1 MTVNT
6 PHSLHHFTVDCT
18 SAHKGLFSGILV
30 LVLTIISL
38 ILFFVLNEDPQY
50 KQTAV
55 FEVNVCELV
64 LYIISTIAVIV
75 CMIQMRGLKYHH
87 SSSGHGGG
95 GLGLDNSLLVMAQ
108 TGMYIYCMFSIIGCS
123 FGNEDSL
130 APGGMATELSSLIQ
144 TTCQTVFV
152 LDASWRRC
160 RTANQA
166 RRKPGRQIITFLL
179 VANMAMWT
187 INTLEKGHAEFRPS
201 HLKFFG
207 VWAWTVITHVSM
219 PLAIFYRFH
228 STICFTPDRDS
239 NLDLPIISSV
249 IYCESSK
256 LDHVATEAS
265 AYISTTCIIN
275 SRWDR
280 SKHESRSEYCS
291 NCCDLAGNGGG
302 SELGPIHESVSSME
316 DDDDEEEEKED
327 SSTVEAPHPILTV
340 EDPGSSSRELV
351 SVYSRD
357 RRFSAAARGSPMGSP
372 VRRARFALGSSSRN
386 ELASSLLP
394 VMIYQKSHGRSQSLP
409 FIQKPPVF
417 DKRKQNET
425 KFLSLHALSVI
436 LSALYGKLLIVLGLA
451 FPLAQI
457 MSAKVPPSF
466 YEGFYLYLYF
476 VSMLFLLCMYGLVL
490 KQKAVES
497 VLLGTNKSHNRQA
510 ETDGDTDAMLE
521 AGIKPKTPTVTAKRS
536 RYGSF
541 YLRMGAVAFG
551 IGSMIYSGLEF
562 GQYFELEKNT
572 NCHDVLLAVT
582 PATRMAFVIVQMQF
596 IFLSN
601 KVRRVSQDMNWSL
614 RVRKFKVVTRFG
626 LIHMMATNL
635 CVWLNVLVQETKHE
649 IFNFYTTGSKL
660 IDPFSPK
667 VEDYPILVNSTNITD
682 WEASIKPTVY
692 LAAANDSFLARAIR
706 ADSFSCRR
714 TNIMGSLV
722 QNASP
727 FLFPCTIEYSL
738 ICAVILYAM
747 WKDVS
752 ALHGHSK
759 QGCGGAYGNQMAN
772 SKLSSRMR
780 PSQQFSVDCASAHKG
795 LFAGILV
802 LVLTIISLIMFFV
815 LVKEPDYGALAVL
828 EVDIVELTLYLLTTL
843 AVCACAYRIKE
854 LKYDTNRRFELD
866 NTLLVMAQTGL
877 YVYSLFSII
886 AGYFSTSEGRP
897 GIMLASLAS
906 FIQTTLQTMFILDAW
921 WRRCT
926 TAGQMRRRPGRQL
939 VTFLLVTNMALW
951 VVNRLENARAEFH
964 PRELQFYGVWAW
976 TIITHISMPL
986 AIFYRCGRY
995 TGVPFHRVS
1004 VRDLEEHI
1012 QDETNSSQLLGNL
1025 QRATRLRQASDNNEP
1040 VIYIRPDG
1048 LTPRLTTRPRCVRV
1062 FYTNEL
1068 QG

>member
-1 MTVNT
+1 
-6 PHSLHHFTVDCT
+6 
-18 SAHKGLFSGILV
+18 
-30 LVLTIISL
+30 
-38 ILFFVLNEDPQY
+38 
-50 KQTAV
+50 
-55 FEVNVCELV
+55 
-64 LYIISTIAVIV
+64 
-75 CMIQMRGLKYHH
+75 
-87 SSSGHGGG
+87 
-95 GLGLDNSLLVMAQ
+95 
-108 TGMYIYCMFSIIGCS
+108 
-123 FGNEDSL
+123 
-130 APGGMATELSSLIQ
+130 
-144 TTCQTVFV
+144 
-152 LDASWRRC
+152 
-160 RTANQA
+160 
-166 RRKPGRQIITFLL
+166 
-179 VANMAMWT
+179 
-187 INTLEKGHAEFRPS
+187 
-201 HLKFFG
+201 
-207 VWAWTVITHVSM
+207 
-219 PLAIFYRFH
+219 
-228 STICFTPDRDS
+228 
-239 NLDLPIISSV
+239 
-249 IYCESSK
+249 
-256 LDHVATEAS
+256 
-265 AYISTTCIIN
+265 
-275 SRWDR
+275 
-280 SKHESRSEYCS
+280 
-291 NCCDLAGNGGG
+291 
-302 SELGPIHESVSSME
+302 
-316 DDDDEEEEKED
+316 
-327 SSTVEAPHPILTV
+327 
-340 EDPGSSSRELV
+340 
-351 SVYSRD
+351 
-357 RRFSAAARGSPMGSP
+357 
-372 VRRARFALGSSSRN
+372 
-386 ELASSLLP
+386 
-394 VMIYQKSHGRSQSLP
+394 
-409 FIQKPPVF
+409 
-417 DKRKQNET
+417 
-425 KFLSLHALSVI
+425 
-436 LSALYGKLLIVLGLA
+436 
-451 FPLAQI
+451 
-457 MSAKVPPSF
+457 
-466 YEGFYLYLYF
+466 
-476 VSMLFLLCMYGLVL
+476 MLFLLCMYGLVL

-521 AGIKPKTPTVTAKRS
+521 AGIKPKTPTVTTKRS

-601 KVRRVSQDMNWSL
+601 KQLS
-614 RVRKFKVVTRFG
+614 VRKFKVVTRFG

-660 IDPFSPK
+660 S
-667 VEDYPILVNSTNITD
+667 E
-682 WEASIKPTVY
+682 
-692 LAAANDSFLARAIR
+692 AIR

-747 WKDVS
+747 WKD
-752 ALHGHSK
+752 
-759 QGCGGAYGNQMAN
+759 
-772 SKLSSRMR
+772 LSSRMR

-986 AIFYRCGRY
+986 AIFYR
-995 TGVPFHRVS
+995 FHSTVCLCEIWKS
-1004 VRDLEEHI
+1004 
-1012 QDETNSSQLLGNL
+1012 TYKM
-1025 QRATRLRQASDNNEP
+1025 RLIPPS
-1040 VIYIRPDG
+1040 
-1048 LTPRLTTRPRCVRV
+1048 C
-1062 FYTNEL
+1062 
-1068 QG
+1068 

>member
-1 MTVNT
+1 
-6 PHSLHHFTVDCT
+6 
-18 SAHKGLFSGILV
+18 
-30 LVLTIISL
+30 
-38 ILFFVLNEDPQY
+38 
-50 KQTAV
+50 
-55 FEVNVCELV
+55 
-64 LYIISTIAVIV
+64 
-75 CMIQMRGLKYHH
+75 
-87 SSSGHGGG
+87 
-95 GLGLDNSLLVMAQ
+95 
-108 TGMYIYCMFSIIGCS
+108 
-123 FGNEDSL
+123 
-130 APGGMATELSSLIQ
+130 
-144 TTCQTVFV
+144 
-152 LDASWRRC
+152 
-160 RTANQA
+160 
-166 RRKPGRQIITFLL
+166 
-179 VANMAMWT
+179 
-187 INTLEKGHAEFRPS
+187 
-201 HLKFFG
+201 
-207 VWAWTVITHVSM
+207 
-219 PLAIFYRFH
+219 
-228 STICFTPDRDS
+228 
-239 NLDLPIISSV
+239 
-249 IYCESSK
+249 
-256 LDHVATEAS
+256 
-265 AYISTTCIIN
+265 
-275 SRWDR
+275 
-280 SKHESRSEYCS
+280 
-291 NCCDLAGNGGG
+291 
-302 SELGPIHESVSSME
+302 
-316 DDDDEEEEKED
+316 
-327 SSTVEAPHPILTV
+327 
-340 EDPGSSSRELV
+340 
-351 SVYSRD
+351 
-357 RRFSAAARGSPMGSP
+357 
-372 VRRARFALGSSSRN
+372 
-386 ELASSLLP
+386 
-394 VMIYQKSHGRSQSLP
+394 MIYQKSHGRSQSLP

-466 YEGFYLYLYF
+466 YESCQLSVSTKEAMGLLYKGFYLYLYF

-601 KVRRVSQDMNWSL
+601 KQLS
-614 RVRKFKVVTRFG
+614 VRKFKVVTRFG

-660 IDPFSPK
+660 S
-667 VEDYPILVNSTNITD
+667 E
-682 WEASIKPTVY
+682 
-692 LAAANDSFLARAIR
+692 AIR

-747 WKDVS
+747 WKD
-752 ALHGHSK
+752 
-759 QGCGGAYGNQMAN
+759 
-772 SKLSSRMR
+772 LSSRMR

-986 AIFYRCGRY
+986 AIFYR
-995 TGVPFHRVS
+995 FHSTVCLCEIWKS
-1004 VRDLEEHI
+1004 TYKMKLI
-1012 QDETNSSQLLGNL
+1012 PPS
-1025 QRATRLRQASDNNEP
+1025 
-1040 VIYIRPDG
+1040 
-1048 LTPRLTTRPRCVRV
+1048 C
-1062 FYTNEL
+1062 
-1068 QG
+1068 